1 MRRDTTMPRTLTVWL
16 AALLLAWPLVTAA
29 VVLVDEVIGD
39 GLFSYRLFHT
49 GWRGLLAELVAD
61 YLRSLPWLAGLQLLH
76 AILFWWL
83 APVPSL
89 ILVLVAATATGWGLG
104 GIAAA
109 TAMLMLSLVMV
120 MLTRVGGLV
129 QGVSA

>member
-1 MRRDTTMPRTLTVWL
+1 MRRNTTMPRTLTVWL
-16 AALLLAWPLVTAA
+16 MALLLAWPLVTAA
-29 VVLVDEVIGD
+29 VVLVDEAIGD
-39 GLFSYRLFHT
+39 GLFRYRLLHT
-49 GWRGLLAELVAD
+49 GWKGLLAELAAD

-76 AILFWWL
+76 AVLFWWM

-89 ILVLVAATATGWGLG
+89 ILVLVAAAATGWGVG

-120 MLTRVGGLV
+120 MLTRAGGLV
-129 QGVSA
+129 QGVRA